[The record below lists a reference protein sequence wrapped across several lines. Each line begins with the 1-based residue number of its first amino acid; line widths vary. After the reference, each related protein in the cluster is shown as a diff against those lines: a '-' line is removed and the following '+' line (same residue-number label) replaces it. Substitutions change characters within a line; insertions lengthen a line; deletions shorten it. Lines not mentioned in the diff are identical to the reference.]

1 MPKDN
6 LYRLH
11 SVSVV
16 VTAESHNPS
25 ILNPDFLVSQG
36 IVPETWKVAEAITI
50 PPVSVVSYRNGI
62 RWTVEQPKLTVVE
75 KCGPLFQNDYRV
87 YGLVAAYL
95 EKLPHVPY
103 RSLGLNC
110 VVSIKQDD
118 PERWLT
124 RQFLK
129 SGPWIEGEPKVLGM
143 VPRFT
148 LDAGEAVCQLS
159 FSGGQATQP
168 QGKPEIGVI
177 IKSNMHHAG
186 PLDVNGLKA
195 AISQWRSRQDFVT
208 GALEK
213 FLGRLRR

>member
-75 KCGPLFQNDYRV
+75 NCGPFFQNEYRV

-118 PERWLT
+118 PEWWLT
-124 RQFLK
+124 QRFLK
-129 SGPWIEGEPKVLGM
+129 SGLWIEGEPKVLRM
-143 VPRFT
+143 VPKFT
-148 LDAGEAVCQLS
+148 LDAGEAVCHLS
-159 FSGGQATQP
+159 FTGGQTTP
-168 QGKPEIGVI
+168 SQGEPETAVI
-177 IKSNMHHAG
+177 VKSNMHHAG
-186 PLDVNGLKA
+186 PLDVNGLKT
-195 AISQWRSRQDFVT
+195 AINQWRSRQDFVT